1 MAVANE
7 IYGLIPIITNP
18 GPNSILAPTP
28 EKAQMMPP
36 KNPKINIKIMSLF
49 DPWKSPAAN
58 WYFDFTFKIYSVFTN
73 IIPIK
78 RKIMQA
84 N

>member
-28 EKAQMMPP
+28 AKVQIIPP
-36 KNPKINIKIMSLF
+36 RNPKIDIRIMSFF
-49 DPWKSPAAN
+49 DP
-58 WYFDFTFKIYSVFTN
+58 
-73 IIPIK
+73 
-78 RKIMQA
+78 
-84 N
+84 